1 MHKFEILKNLPEKLS
16 LSDNDS
22 LIQKLRDFAEERDW
36 EQFHS
41 PKNLSMALAVE
52 SAELLEQFQW
62 LTEAQSSA
70 LDQKQLDRVEE
81 EIADVFLYLLRLADV
96 LGLDMISAA
105 EKKLIKNAKKYPVE
119 KVKGSS
125 KKYDEY

>member
-1 MHKFEILKNLPEKLS
+1 LSDIDKLIEKLR
-16 LSDNDS
+16 N
-22 LIQKLRDFAEERDW
+22 FAEERDW
-36 EQFHS
+36 GQFHS
-41 PKNLSMALAVE
+41 PKNLSMALTVE
-52 SAELLEQFQW
+52 AAELLEQFQW
-62 LTEAQSSA
+62 LTEEQSSA

-96 LGLDMISAA
+96 LNLDMINAA

>member
-1 MHKFEILKNLPEKLS
+1 
-16 LSDNDS
+16 LSDIDK
-22 LIQKLRDFAEERDW
+22 LIKKLRDFAEERDW
-36 EQFHS
+36 GQFHS
-41 PKNLSMALAVE
+41 PKNLSMALIVE

-62 LTEAQSSA
+62 LTEEQSSA